1 MNFNLDPKRV
11 GAALWKR
18 LGNPVLGLVGVVLFL
33 ALFVGAK
40 VRADLWLQLEHLLGI
55 MLVVAG
61 AVFVILLACYFL
73 FDAFLSFR
81 EFSAALRKWET
92 GYEPTQQ
99 DALYVLAMAIRSGLV
114 FLGICVLATG
124 ALLYLDFGGS
134 V

>member
-1 MNFNLDPKRV
+1 MHVDLKKL
-11 GAALWKR
+11 GMTAWGR
-18 LGNPVLGLVGVVLFL
+18 LGNLVLGLAGVVLFL

-81 EFSAALRKWET
+81 EFGSALRKWEG